1 MSERTFI
8 INKFTDFFRYF
19 VYLPQSTTFEMKKIL
34 ITLFAALL
42 AATALFAQ
50 TPQEIV
56 AKMDEQMDR
65 FADEGVFFV
74 MEIKMPIVGTV
85 ATDIYILGDKY
96 KMDADIKGNRVMHW
110 TDGVSDWEYDASK
123 KEIEITNAKP
133 SDESQAEKNVKT
145 LKSVTEGYDVKL
157 VKETAESWFLRC
169 TKSRTNTVKDDP
181 KRMDMEI
188 SKETYLPISHKAG
201 TGLVTVTMRNMRV
214 GVTEEDVTFDPADFP
229 GVRIVDKR

>member
-1 MSERTFI
+1 
-8 INKFTDFFRYF
+8 
-19 VYLPQSTTFEMKKIL
+19 MKKLL

-50 TPQEIV
+50 TPEEII
-56 AKMDEQMDR
+56 AKVDEQTER

-85 ATDIYILGDKY
+85 ATDVYILGDKY

-123 KEIEITNAKP
+123 KEIVITNAKP
-133 SDESQAEKNVKT
+133 SDKSQAEDNVKM
-145 LKSVTEGYDVKL
+145 LKSVAEGYDVKL
-157 VKETAESWFLRC
+157 TKETEDAWYLRC

-181 KRMDMEI
+181 KRIDMVV
-188 SKETYLPISHKAG
+188 SKETCLPISNKAG

-214 GVTEEDVTFDPADFP
+214 GVTEEEVTFNPADFP
-229 GVRIVDKR
+229 GIRITDNR

>member
-1 MSERTFI
+1 
-8 INKFTDFFRYF
+8 
-19 VYLPQSTTFEMKKIL
+19 MKKIL
-34 ITLFAALL
+34 ITLFASLL

-50 TPQEIV
+50 TPEEIV
-56 AKMDEQMDR
+56 ARMDEQTER
-65 FADEGVFFV
+65 FAEEGVFFV

-110 TDGVSDWEYDASK
+110 TDGVTDWEYDASK
-123 KEIEITNAKP
+123 KTIEITDAKP
-133 SDESQAEKNVKT
+133 SDESQAEKNVKM
-145 LKSVTEGYDVKL
+145 LKSVAEGYDVKL
-157 VKETAESWFLRC
+157 VKETADAWFIRC

-201 TGLVTVTMRNMRV
+201 TGLVSVTIRNMRV
-214 GVTEEDVTFDPADFP
+214 GVSEEEVTFNPDKFP
-229 GVRIVDKR
+229 GVKIIDKR